1 MLVIPIL
8 LALAV
13 IGVSRWAR
21 GRYESKMALGRRAHA
36 PEDLTGAQI
45 AEEFLNANGA
55 GDVQIVAHE
64 GVISNYFD
72 PVRRRLFLNREV
84 REGRTLAAW
93 AQALH
98 EAAHALQ
105 VGEDKGALLW
115 RRTCIRLTRY
125 IPMLALFGTAAA
137 TFFLKIPFRNT
148 LIAFVGI
155 CVLIMLLNLGTL
167 AIEHNANARLRRWL
181 EERLSSSPTALERIE
196 ILIAAAALREVGDLI
211 QSPRY
216 FFFTALPGT
225 SGPRPG

>member
-21 GRYESKMALGRRAHA
+21 GRYVSKMALGQRTHA
-36 PEDLTGAQI
+36 PEDCTGAEI
-45 AEEFLNANGA
+45 AAEFLRAHGA
-55 GDVQIVAHE
+55 EDVQIIAHE
-64 GVISNYFD
+64 GVITNYFD
-72 PVRRRLFLNREV
+72 PGRRRLFLNREV

-105 VGEDKGALLW
+105 IGDDKDALLW

-125 IPMLALFGTAAA
+125 VPMFALMGTAAA
-137 TFFLKIPFRNT
+137 TFFLKIPFRHS
-148 LIAFVGI
+148 LIALVAI
-155 CVLIMLLNLGTL
+155 CVLIMVLNLGTL
-167 AIEHNANARLRRWL
+167 AVEHNANARLRRWL
-181 EERLSSSPTALERIE
+181 EERLSSSPTALERLE
-196 ILIAAAALREVGDLI
+196 VLLSAAALREVGDFI
-211 QSPRY
+211 QAPRF

>member
-45 AEEFLNANGA
+45 AEEFLHANGA
-55 GDVQIVAHE
+55 SDVQIVAHE
-64 GVISNYFD
+64 GVITNYFD
-72 PVRRRLFLNREV
+72 PARRRLFLSRDI
-84 REGRTLAAW
+84 REGRTLEAW

-105 VGEDKGALLW
+105 VGEDKDALLW

-125 IPMLALFGTAAA
+125 VPMFALFGTAAA
-137 TFFLKIPFRNT
+137 TFFLKIPFRT
-148 LIAFVGI
+148 TFIAFVGI

-211 QSPRY
+211 QAPRY